1 MLLNNKKARITLKNM
16 QPLLLKIQH
25 NLRPFNPKPYAQDVA
40 DSSFKKYEHS
50 IIEINVIN
58 NKKIISQ

>member
-1 MLLNNKKARITLKNM
+1 M

-25 NLRPFNPKPYAQDVA
+25 NLRSFNPKPYAQDVA
-40 DSSFKKYEHS
+40 DSSFKKYEYS

-58 NKKIISQ
+58 NKEIIGQQLAI